1 VVRVLEAIRRH
12 LHLRVVRQVKLD
24 RKCCIWRFKKFLK
37 LSLFESIWYFM
48 NTLATQIAGSSL
60 ADRIFHEAQI
70 GELLGGSDARRY
82 AMVHRAVKDGS
93 LIRLKRA
100 TFMLGRRSRSD
111 AVHPFAAA
119 QALLPGSYISFETA
133 LAYHGWIPE
142 AVVSTASVS
151 QGRKTITQD
160 TPVLGHFTFHP
171 LALREYQ
178 FLTSVDREKFGKL
191 TAFVAQPL
199 RALMDLV
206 ALRKEQWS
214 GLGWLITG
222 MRIDEDRLLSLKR
235 KNFSALRP
243 VYKHK
248 AANAFLHSLE
258 DAILTIKGAAKGRP
272 LG

>member
-1 VVRVLEAIRRH
+1 MSA
-12 LHLRVVRQVKLD
+12 
-24 RKCCIWRFKKFLK
+24 
-37 LSLFESIWYFM
+37 
-48 NTLATQIAGSSL
+48 L
-60 ADRIFHEAQI
+60 ADQVAQSNLAERIFSEGQL

-82 AMVHRAVKDGS
+82 ALVNRALKDGS

-100 TFMLGRRSRSD
+100 TYMLGQRSRSE
-111 AVHPFAAA
+111 AVHPFSVA

-142 AVVSTASVS
+142 AVFTTASVS
-151 QGRKTITQD
+151 PGRKTITYD
-160 TPVLGHFTFHP
+160 TPSLGQFSFHP

-178 FLTSVDREKFGKL
+178 FLTSVDRVKFGKL
-191 TAFVAQPL
+191 AAFVAQPL
-199 RALMDLV
+199 RALIDLV
-206 ALRKEQWS
+206 ALRKERWS
-214 GLGWLITG
+214 GLDWLITG

-258 DAILTIKGAAKGRP
+258 DAILTIKGTAKGRIADD
-272 LG
+272 